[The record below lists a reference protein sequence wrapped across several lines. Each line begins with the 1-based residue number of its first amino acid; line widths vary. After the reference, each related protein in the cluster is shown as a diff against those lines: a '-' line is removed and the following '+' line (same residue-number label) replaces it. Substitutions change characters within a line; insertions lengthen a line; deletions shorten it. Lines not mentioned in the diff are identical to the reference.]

1 MAILPQLYFSQM
13 RSSNNEAAQIHLL
26 RRRHF
31 VMLLGGA
38 AAAWPLGARAQQ
50 AERIYR
56 IGFLT
61 PRSHPSPTGRDA
73 FSAAF
78 IDGMSKLGYN
88 EGRNLIV
95 EWRYAAGDYTR
106 LTGFADE
113 LVAMNLPVI
122 VTYGTA
128 AARVLQKTTATIP
141 VVVAAAVDLVGAG
154 IVASLARPGG
164 NITGLSVIDTD
175 ISAKQLELLRTF
187 SPKLQHVAVLLNPG
201 NSANPLV
208 LKHVEAGAS
217 VLGIE
222 VAAVNAAT
230 PQAIEAAFAEAI
242 QQGAGAVIV
251 AADAFFSG
259 QGPQIAA
266 SAAQHR
272 LPTISLYRDHALAG
286 CLISYGQN
294 VAEFHRR
301 AATYVDKILK
311 GAKPQDLPVEQP
323 TKFDLV
329 INSKTAAALGLAI
342 PQELLVFADEVIE

>member
-1 MAILPQLYFSQM
+1 MQFDRLK
-13 RSSNNEAAQIHLL
+13 
-26 RRRHF
+26 RREFIR
-31 VMLLGGA
+31 LLGGA
-38 AAAWPLGARAQQ
+38 AATWPLAARAQQ

-88 EGRNLIV
+88 EGKNLTV

-106 LTGFADE
+106 LTGFASE
-113 LVAMNLPVI
+113 LVGMNPPVI

-128 AARVLQKTTATIP
+128 AARVLQKMTATIP

-187 SPKLQHVAVLLNPG
+187 SPKLLHVAVLLNPG

-222 VAAVNAAT
+222 VAALNAAT
-230 PQAIEAAFAEAI
+230 PQAIEAAFAEAV
-242 QQGAGAVIV
+242 QRGAGAVIV

-286 CLISYGQN
+286 CLMSYGQN

>member
-1 MAILPQLYFSQM
+1 M
-13 RSSNNEAAQIHLL
+13 
-26 RRRHF
+26 RRRAF
-31 VMLLGGA
+31 ITLLGSA
-38 AAAWPLGARAQQ
+38 AAAWPLAGRAQQ

-61 PRSHPSPTGRDA
+61 PRSYPGPTGHDA
-73 FSAAF
+73 FSDAF
-78 IDGMSKLGYN
+78 IDGMNKLGYN
-88 EGRNLIV
+88 EGRNLAV

-106 LTGFADE
+106 LTGFASE
-113 LVAMNLPVI
+113 LVGMNLPVI

-128 AARVLQKTTATIP
+128 AARVLQKTTTTIP

-222 VAAVNAAT
+222 VAAVT
-230 PQAIEAAFAEAI
+230 Q
-242 QQGAGAVIV
+242 
-251 AADAFFSG
+251 
-259 QGPQIAA
+259 
-266 SAAQHR
+266 
-272 LPTISLYRDHALAG
+272 
-286 CLISYGQN
+286 
-294 VAEFHRR
+294 RR
-301 AATYVDKILK
+301 RKLSRPPLLK
-311 GAKPQDLPVEQP
+311 R
-323 TKFDLV
+323 
-329 INSKTAAALGLAI
+329 
-342 PQELLVFADEVIE
+342 

>member
-1 MAILPQLYFSQM
+1 MQFDRLK
-13 RSSNNEAAQIHLL
+13 
-26 RRRHF
+26 RREFIR
-31 VMLLGGA
+31 LLGSA
-38 AAAWPLGARAQQ
+38 AATCPLAARAQQ

-61 PRSHPSPTGRDA
+61 PRSNPSPTGRDT

-88 EGRNLIV
+88 EGKNLTV

-106 LTGFADE
+106 LTGFASE
-113 LVAMNLPVI
+113 LIGMNLPVI

-128 AARVLQKTTATIP
+128 AARVLQKATATIP

-187 SPKLQHVAVLLNPG
+187 SPKLLHVAVLLNPG

-222 VAAVNAAT
+222 VAALNAAT
-230 PQAIEAAFAEAI
+230 PQAIEAAFAEAV
-242 QQGAGAVIV
+242 QRGAGAVIV

-272 LPTISLYRDHALAG
+272 LPTISLYRDHAL
-286 CLISYGQN
+286 L
-294 VAEFHRR
+294 VA
-301 AATYVDKILK
+301 
-311 GAKPQDLPVEQP
+311 
-323 TKFDLV
+323 
-329 INSKTAAALGLAI
+329 
-342 PQELLVFADEVIE
+342 

>member
-1 MAILPQLYFSQM
+1 M
-13 RSSNNEAAQIHLL
+13 
-26 RRRHF
+26 RRRAF
-31 VMLLGGA
+31 ITLLGGA
-38 AAAWPLGARAQQ
+38 AAGWPLAGYAQK

-73 FSAAF
+73 FSVAF
-78 IDGMSKLGYN
+78 VDGMSKLGYN
-88 EGRNLIV
+88 EGKNLTV

-106 LTGFADE
+106 LTGFASE
-113 LVAMNLPVI
+113 LVGMNLPVI

-230 PQAIEAAFAEAI
+230 PQAIEAARRRNRSGRCILLRSRAS
-242 QQGAGAVIV
+242 
-251 AADAFFSG
+251 DCRFS
-259 QGPQIAA
+259 
-266 SAAQHR
+266 R
-272 LPTISLYRDHALAG
+272 
-286 CLISYGQN
+286 
-294 VAEFHRR
+294 
-301 AATYVDKILK
+301 
-311 GAKPQDLPVEQP
+311 
-323 TKFDLV
+323 
-329 INSKTAAALGLAI
+329 TAPI
-342 PQELLVFADEVIE
+342 THD